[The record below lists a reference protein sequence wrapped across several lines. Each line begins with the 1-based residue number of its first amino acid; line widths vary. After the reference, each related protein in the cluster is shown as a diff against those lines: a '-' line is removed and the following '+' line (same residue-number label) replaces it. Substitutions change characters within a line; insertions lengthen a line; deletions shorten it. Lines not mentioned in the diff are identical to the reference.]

1 MVGRGERLILGLVF
15 TLVLWVAPA
24 VAQTV
29 IEGPGFPVD
38 ISAGGFTETHVAGQ
52 VHMLTGGGG
61 NLGVFAGADGIYL
74 VDDRYE
80 PLTDKLVAAIA
91 AISEQPI
98 RFLINTHFHGDHT
111 GANAH
116 FGASGVVI
124 VAHDN
129 VRKTLSGPQ
138 FIEAL
143 RSRFAAMAPSGL
155 PLITFSDEI
164 TFHLNGE
171 EVFVF
176 HTPAAHTDGDSI
188 IYFRGSDVV
197 ATGDVYQRQGYP
209 VVDRSN
215 GGTIS
220 GLIRG
225 WDRLLATIGED
236 TKILQGHGGLS
247 NRAELGRARDNLVTV
262 RDRIAALIADGK
274 TLKEVVAAKPTA
286 GYDGD
291 WPPRPL
297 SADVI
302 VEWLY
307 AELSG

>member
-1 MVGRGERLILGLVF
+1 MPARRNHLISGLIF
-15 TLVLWVAPA
+15 AFVLWAAPA
-24 VAQTV
+24 VAQKV
-29 IEGPGFPVD
+29 IEGPGFPLD
-38 ISAGGFTETHVAGQ
+38 TSAGGFTETHIAGQ

-74 VDDRYE
+74 VDDRYA

-91 AISEQPI
+91 AISTRPI

-111 GANAH
+111 GANEY
-116 FGASGVVI
+116 FGGAGVVI

-129 VRKTLSGPQ
+129 VRATLSKPH

-143 RSRFAAMAPSGL
+143 RTRFAALAPSGL
-155 PLITFSDEI
+155 PLITFSEEM
-164 TFHLNGE
+164 TFHINGE

-188 IYFRGSDVV
+188 IYFRGSDVI
-197 ATGDVYQRQGYP
+197 ATGDVYQRRGYP

-215 GGTIS
+215 GGSIS
-220 GLIRG
+220 GLIRA

-236 TKILQGHGGLS
+236 TKILQGHGGVS
-247 NRAELGRARDNLVTV
+247 NRAELGRARDNLVTI
-262 RDRIAALIADGK
+262 RDRIAALIEDGR
-274 TLKEVVAAKPTA
+274 TLEEVVAQKPTA
-286 GYDGD
+286 GYDAD

-297 SADVI
+297 PADLI

>member
-1 MVGRGERLILGLVF
+1 MLGRGQRLITGLIF
-15 TLVLWVAPA
+15 ALVLGAAPA
-24 VAQTV
+24 AAQTV
-29 IEGPGFPVD
+29 IEGPGFPLD
-38 ISAGGFTETHVAGQ
+38 TSAGGFTPTHLAGQ

-61 NLGVFAGADGIYL
+61 NLGVFAGEDGIYL

-80 PLTDKLVAAIA
+80 PLTGKLVAAIA
-91 AISEQPI
+91 AISTRPI

-116 FGASGVVI
+116 FGATGVVI

-129 VRKTLSGPQ
+129 VRKTLSKPH

-143 RSRFAAMAPSGL
+143 RTRFAAMAPGGL

-176 HTPAAHTDGDSI
+176 HAPAAHTDGDSI

-197 ATGDVYQRQGYP
+197 ATGDVYQRRGYP

-215 GGTIS
+215 GGSIS
-220 GLIRG
+220 GLIRA

-236 TKILQGHGGLS
+236 TKILQGHGGVS
-247 NRAELGRARDNLVTV
+247 NRAELGRARDNLVTI
-262 RDRIAALIADGK
+262 RDRIATLIKDGK
-274 TLKEVVAAKPTA
+274 TVGEVVAAKPTA
-286 GYDGD
+286 GYDSD

-297 SADVI
+297 SPDVI